1 MEKEK
6 KKVAAAAGIIGGI
19 GIAYLLLRKRL
30 PPVPPPPPGMATLHG
45 KITDAKSG
53 AAIQGIEMSFDG
65 YAGASDA
72 TGYYLIENI
81 NPGAYPVTF
90 SDPLGRYESLTL

>member
-1 MEKEK
+1 MEKDK
-6 KKVAAAAGIIGGI
+6 KKIIAGAGLLGGA
-19 GIAYLLLRKRL
+19 GLLYLLTRKRL

-45 KITDAKSG
+45 KITDAQSG
-53 AAIQGIEMSFDG
+53 GAIQGIEIAFDG

-81 NPGAYPVTF
+81 TPSGYPVTF
-90 SDPLGRYESLTL
+90 SDPLGRYESRIL